1 MPDFTIPLMLT
12 VNANDYDSAFGIAV
26 AIADS
31 VQENCA
37 AVHADDTDNYGQ
49 RVYYLE
55 SIDEI
60 VGFGQDDD
68 FPSVAAGEPV
78 YKSDILMDSRES

>member
-1 MPDFTIPLMLT
+1 MHIIIEGNSVDGLT
-12 VNANDYDSAFGIAV
+12 FIGPFDSQ
-26 AIADS
+26 D
-31 VQENCA
+31 A
-37 AVHADDTDNYGQ
+37 AVEFADTNCDTGWLIGN
-49 RVYYLE
+49 LTSPN